1 LGAFGEKLRKQR
13 EQRGLALDAISNTTK
28 ISTRMLRAL
37 EEEHF
42 DQLPGGV
49 FNKGFV
55 RAYAR
60 QVGLDEEETVTDYL
74 TALRES
80 QVQSQKILPDFR
92 GPGAKPNPITSSD
105 PHHHV
110 LPASEHPR
118 GDGKDNGS
126 HDLAA
131 SERRRREERR
141 NEVRRTQDRDRN
153 DKAPVLVATRDKA
166 GVNAAGRGDGSHE
179 SASLMEKTREQ
190 GRGGKD
196 KDQVERHRNA
206 DQPQYG
212 SSSLPGFIT
221 PAPTTESSN
230 DSPDGAFPRIS
241 KSMLAAAVILLLTLA
256 LAVWNS
262 QRHRDNPAESA
273 AKPALSPT
281 QPASSAPAQSPGPTL
296 ASASNPSPKAA
307 SASSPARP
315 AATKTSAAT
324 PASLTKSP
332 SLAPKPAADAPPADS
347 PPAKSTA
354 PTLAVKPVTSF
365 TLMIRADQ
373 TTWISI
379 IADGKPETHET
390 LIAPAHTSVRASRDV
405 TVKVGN
411 AAGVSFQLNGKEF
424 PAQGNVGEVRSY
436 IFDATGI
443 RPGPP
448 SSSLTPNR

>member
-1 LGAFGEKLRKQR
+1 
-13 EQRGLALDAISNTTK
+13 
-28 ISTRMLRAL
+28 MLRAL

-60 QVGLDEEETVTDYL
+60 QVGLDEEETLTDYL

-92 GPGAKPNPITSSD
+92 GPGAKPNPIPSSD
-105 PHHHV
+105 PHHHI

-126 HDLAA
+126 DLSA

-141 NEVRRTQDRDRN
+141 NEVRRTQDRDRS
-153 DKAPVLVATRDKA
+153 DKAPALAATRNEASVKT
-166 GVNAAGRGDGSHE
+166 AGRGDGSHE
-179 SASLMEKTREQ
+179 SASLMKETREQ
-190 GRGGKD
+190 GRAVE
-196 KDQVERHRNA
+196 DQVESQRSEDH
-206 DQPQYG
+206 PQYG
-212 SSSLPGFIT
+212 SSSLPGFVT
-221 PAPTTESSN
+221 PSSTESSN
-230 DSPDGAFPRIS
+230 DSADAAFPRIS
-241 KSMLAAAVILLLTLA
+241 KSMLVAAVILLLTLA

-262 QRHRDNPAESA
+262 QRHRKSA
-273 AKPALSPT
+273 AELVTKPTASPS
-281 QPASSAPAQSPGPTL
+281 QSASSAAPQSPAPTL
-296 ASASNPSPKAA
+296 ASASDPSPRGA
-307 SASSPARP
+307 SASSSAKPG
-315 AATKTSAAT
+315 ATKTSAAT

-332 SLAPKPAADAPPADS
+332 GLAPKPEADS
-347 PPAKSTA
+347 PPADSAPPKSAA
-354 PTLAVKPVTSF
+354 PTLAAKPVTSF
-365 TLMIRADQ
+365 TLLIRADQ

-424 PAQGNVGEVRSY
+424 PAQGNVGEVKSY
-436 IFDATGI
+436 VFDAAGI
-443 RPGPP
+443 RSGPP
-448 SSSLTPNR
+448 SSSPAPNR